1 MVNGLAP
8 RSARGGHAVR
18 SPEPSHAHEILDA
31 STTDGLPVAPSML
44 PTLSRAAAPMMTTA
58 LGARVVGIA
67 AIACAIAV
75 VAALVAQLLTRMIAL
90 VTAIA
95 FYGRVSTTLEGPAGH
110 TRGAWVIVVP
120 VIGAIVVGFMARYGS
135 KAIRGHGIPEAMEQ
149 VLLNESRIPAR
160 MTILKPLSAVVSI
173 GTGGPFGA
181 EGPIIATGGALGSLI
196 GQLLRITA
204 DERKTLLAAGAAAGM
219 SATFGSPVAA
229 VLLAIEL
236 LLFEYRP
243 RSLVPVA
250 LASVTATGV
259 RIAFAGTAPA
269 FQVAD
274 IAQPPAA
281 AIAAYVLEGAVVGV
295 AAVGVTKLVY
305 AIEDAFAK
313 LPLHY
318 MWWPALGAIPVGLI
332 GLVAPRTMGVG
343 YDNIE
348 AMVSGTLSGRAL
360 AVLALFKLVSWSL
373 SLGSGTSGGTLAPLF
388 TIGGGLGAL
397 VAAAFAALAPK
408 VGIDP
413 RIGALVGMAA
423 MFAGASRALLASVVF
438 AFETTRQPFGLLP
451 LLGGC
456 AAAYLV
462 SCLAMRHSIMTEKIA
477 RRGVRVPSEY
487 AADFLDQV
495 LVRDVGLRA
504 VVTVAADATVS
515 WLREWLES
523 GADGSGHQ
531 GFPVVDAD
539 GALVGVLTRR
549 DVMGKSTDRA
559 TKLAELVGRAP
570 VTVAP
575 HASLREVANLMVR
588 ARVGRVPVVSA
599 GHVVGIVTRS
609 DLLDAHA
616 RRLLAETHASRA
628 RRVSLVRGREPPR
641 A

>member
-1 MVNGLAP
+1 MP
-8 RSARGGHAVR
+8 
-18 SPEPSHAHEILDA
+18 PSHEIERA
-31 STTDGLPVAPSML
+31 STTEGLPVAPSL
-44 PTLSRAAAPMMTTA
+44 GPAVQAAGASRHAAA
-58 LGARVVGIA
+58 LDWRVAQISF
-67 AIACAIAV
+67 IACVI
-75 VAALVAQLLTRMIAL
+75 ALVAAVIAQFL
-90 VTAIA
+90 AMAIGLITNIA
-95 FYGRVSTTLEGPAGH
+95 FYGRFDARFVSPAGNH
-110 TRGAWVIVVP
+110 LGFAVIAIP
-120 VIGAIVVGFMARYGS
+120 IIGALVVGAMARWGS
-135 KAIRGHGIPEAMEQ
+135 PAIRGHGIPEAMEQ
-149 VLLNESRIPAR
+149 VLFNQSKIPAR
-160 MTILKPLSAVVSI
+160 MLFLKPISAVISI

-181 EGPIIATGGALGSLI
+181 EGPIIATGGALGSLV
-196 GQLLRITA
+196 GQYAKISA

-243 RSLVPVA
+243 RSVVPVL
-250 LASVTATGV
+250 LASVTASGV
-259 RIAFAGTAPA
+259 RVAMVGIAPA
-269 FQVAD
+269 FAVRNISEPTALSLL
-274 IAQPPAA
+274 
-281 AIAAYVLEGAVVGV
+281 AYVLIGAVAGVGSV
-295 AAVGVTKLVY
+295 LVTKAVY
-305 AIEDAFAK
+305 AVEDLFAR
-313 LPLHY
+313 LPIHW

-332 GLVAPRTMGVG
+332 GVFVPRTMGVG